1 MPTAKKEAT
10 VAELKDLV
18 ARANIVIGADYRG
31 LTVKEMTALRRVLR
45 ESGTEARVVKNK
57 LFKIAAEQAG
67 VSEASAIVDGPT
79 LVIFGYGDIVA
90 PAKAVSDY
98 ARTARNA
105 FAPRRAFLD
114 GGILDS
120 AAIADLASLP
130 SREQLIARLAGALIS
145 PLQNLANL
153 LSASLRDTAGLLE
166 ARAAQMEGEAA

>member
-31 LTVKEMTALRRVLR
+31 LTVREMTALRRVLR
-45 ESGTEARVVKNK
+45 ESGTEVRVVKNK

-67 VSEASAIVDGPT
+67 VSEASGIVDGPT
-79 LVIFGYGDIVA
+79 LLIFGYGDVVA

-98 ARTARNA
+98 ARTARNS

-130 SREQLIARLAGALIS
+130 SREQLIARLAGAFVS
-145 PLQNLANL
+145 PIQNLANL

-166 ARAAQMEGEAA
+166 ARAAQIEGEAA

>member
-31 LTVKEMTALRRVLR
+31 LTVKQMTALRRVLR

-67 VSEASAIVDGPT
+67 VSGASAIAEGAT

-105 FAPRRAFLD
+105 FAPRTAFLD
-114 GGILDS
+114 GSILDS

-130 SREQLIARLAGALIS
+130 SREQLIAKLAGAFIS
-145 PLQNLANL
+145 PVQNLVNL